1 MGKYA
6 DLYRKKYEEAKASG
20 KWQLFITDPP
30 MWMLVHFSLDQNMD
44 PLKDDYEERL
54 YKLREEDEEMFNI
67 MVTAFD
73 DFLKQTLGR
82 NLVDVLFPGCID
94 FCQNQ
99 YVCIAKGVSKLI
111 E

>member
-73 DFLKQTLGR
+73 DFLKQMDKSLIV
-82 NLVDVLFPGCID
+82 VDSTTDDAPPNWRRLDIY
-94 FCQNQ
+94 Q
-99 YVCIAKGVSKLI
+99 KKS
-111 E
+111 

>member
-73 DFLKQTLGR
+73 DFLKQMDKSLIV
-82 NLVDVLFPGCID
+82 VDSTPD
-94 FCQNQ
+94 DAPQNWRRFDI
-99 YVCIAKGVSKLI
+99 YEKK
-111 E
+111 

>member
-54 YKLREEDEEMFNI
+54 YKLREEDEVMFNI

-73 DFLKQTLGR
+73 DFLKQMDISLIV
-82 NLVDVLFPGCID
+82 VDSTPDDAPLNWRRFDI
-94 FCQNQ
+94 
-99 YVCIAKGVSKLI
+99 YEKK
-111 E
+111 

>member
-73 DFLKQTLGR
+73 DFLKQMDKSLIV
-82 NLVDVLFPGCID
+82 VDSTPDDAPLNWRRFDI
-94 FCQNQ
+94 
-99 YVCIAKGVSKLI
+99 YEKK
-111 E
+111 

>member
-30 MWMLVHFSLDQNMD
+30 MWMLVNFSLDQNMD

-73 DFLKQTLGR
+73 DFLKQMDKSFIV
-82 NLVDVLFPGCID
+82 VDSTPDDAPPNWRRLDIY
-94 FCQNQ
+94 Q
-99 YVCIAKGVSKLI
+99 KKS
-111 E
+111 